1 MNRRVWFLGAQ
12 TLGEKLLGP
21 GVRLAEMVR
30 ATADAGHEV
39 RVVVESP
46 RSNPFPEGI
55 VARDWTGFSLD
66 EIRPGDAVVANAYVS
81 FPRLWKLLRSSIP
94 FHLDLYCTTATEML
108 PQWDAANDPAASK
121 SLRKR
126 RLRYVLAASRAET
139 TYVSCR
145 EQALV
150 LSGMFLSEPGW
161 ARARLANRAI
171 PSSLEVPMGVRGD
184 TFPTGSANPYPRDL
198 QGRPIFLWGGNLW
211 SWMDLGTLAEAF
223 GILARRGDPAVLFLL
238 AGRNRSGRPD
248 QDAPAL
254 ELEERCRALGI
265 LGTSVVFNET
275 SVDPSGLAPWLEHC
289 RAGVMCNPDTLE
301 SLASW
306 RTRYLDLLWA
316 GKPLVVSGR
325 DPLGDRM
332 LAAGAALNAPSARP
346 EALAD
351 AISRL
356 SGEPS
361 LAGAMGD
368 ASGELGRNLSWAR
381 TLDPMLRAF
390 ADPKAFAT
398 TGPMPRWSDL
408 ARYFRP

>member
-1 MNRRVWFLGAQ
+1 
-12 TLGEKLLGP
+12 
-21 GVRLAEMVR
+21 MVQ
-30 ATADAGHEV
+30 ASVDAGHDV

-55 VARDWTGFSLD
+55 VARDWTRFSLD

-108 PQWDAANDPAASK
+108 PRWDAANDPIAAR

-126 RLRYVLAASRAET
+126 RLRYVLAASRAEA

-150 LSGMFLSEPGW
+150 LSGMFLSESRW
-161 ARARLANRAI
+161 DRARLANRTI
-171 PSSLEVPMGVRGD
+171 PSSLEVPMGVRGGA
-184 TFPTGSANPYPRDL
+184 FPAGSANPYPRGL
-198 QGRPIFLWGGNLW
+198 HGRPIFLWGGNLW

-223 GILARRGDPAVLFLL
+223 GILARRGDPAALFLL
-238 AGRNRSGRPD
+238 AGRNRSGRAD

-254 ELEERCRALGI
+254 ELEARCRALGI
-265 LGTSVVFNET
+265 LGTSVVFNER
-275 SVDPSGLAPWLEHC
+275 SVDPSGLAPWLEHA

-301 SLASW
+301 SQASW

-332 LAAGAALNAPSARP
+332 HGAGAALQVEPHRP

-351 AISRL
+351 AIASLSRDA
-356 SGEPS
+356 ER
-361 LAGAMGD
+361 AEAMGR
-368 ASGELGRNLSWAR
+368 AAGNLGRDLSWTR
-381 TLDPMLRAF
+381 TLEPMLRSL
-390 ADPKAFAT
+390 ADPARFSR
-398 TGPMPRWSDL
+398 TGPGPGASDL
-408 ARYFRP
+408 ARYFAP

>member
-1 MNRRVWFLGAQ
+1 MIRRVWFLGAQ
-12 TLGEKLLGP
+12 ALGEKLLGP

-30 ATADAGHEV
+30 ATAEAGHEV

-46 RSNPFPEGI
+46 RSDPFPEGI

-108 PQWDAANDPAASK
+108 PQWDAADDPAASR

-150 LSGMFLSEPGW
+150 LSGMFLSESRW
-161 ARARLANRAI
+161 DRARLANRAI

-184 TFPTGSANPYPRDL
+184 TFPTGSANPYPSDL
-198 QGRPIFLWGGNLW
+198 RGRPVFLWGGNLW

-223 GILARRGDPAVLFLL
+223 GILARRADPAVLFLL
-238 AGRNRSGRPD
+238 AGRNRSGRAD

-265 LGTSVVFNET
+265 LGTSVVFNES

-301 SLASW
+301 SQASW

-316 GKPLVVSGR
+316 GRPLVVSGR

-332 LAAGAALNAPSARP
+332 LAAGAASQVEPHRP

-351 AISRL
+351 AISLL
-356 SGEPS
+356 SREGSRAEGMG
-361 LAGAMGD
+361 LASA
-368 ASGELGRNLSWAR
+368 ELGRNLSWAR
-381 TLDPMLRAF
+381 SLEPMLRSF
-390 ADPKAFAT
+390 EDPHRFSKR
-398 TGPMPRWSDL
+398 GPSPGALDL
-408 ARYFRP
+408 ARYFAP

>member
-1 MNRRVWFLGAQ
+1 M
-12 TLGEKLLGP
+12 
-21 GVRLAEMVR
+21 
-30 ATADAGHEV
+30 DAGHDV

-46 RSNPFPEGI
+46 RSNPFPEG
-55 VARDWTGFSLD
+55 VVVRDWTGFSLD

-94 FHLDLYCTTATEML
+94 FHLDLYCMTATEML
-108 PQWDAANDPAASK
+108 PQWDATNEPGAAK

-150 LSGMFLSEPGW
+150 LSGMFLSESAW
-161 ARARLANRAI
+161 DRARLANRTI

-184 TFPTGSANPYPRDL
+184 AFPAGSANPYPRDL

-238 AGRNRSGRPD
+238 AGRNRSGRAD

-265 LGTSVVFNET
+265 LGTSVVFNEIT
-275 SVDPSGLAPWLEHC
+275 VDPSGLAPWLEHA

-301 SLASW
+301 SQASW

-332 LAAGAALNAPSARP
+332 LSAGAALQVEPHRP

-351 AISRL
+351 AIASLSIDTARAGELGNASR
-356 SGEPS
+356 
-361 LAGAMGD
+361 
-368 ASGELGRNLSWAR
+368 ELGRNLSWKR
-381 TLDPMLRAF
+381 SLEPMLRSLGDPASF
-390 ADPKAFAT
+390 AK
-398 TGPMPRWSDL
+398 TGPVPGPLDL
-408 ARYFRP
+408 ARYFAP